1 MPNLVDISLG
11 MGTML
16 LPAQGRVLSA
26 LAAIVGV
33 ALIVFAILG
42 INPFE

>member
-1 MPNLVDISLG
+1 VS
-11 MGTML
+11 
-16 LPAQGRVLSA
+16 SA

>member
-1 MPNLVDISLG
+1 VEQDESAPHTLFVLQ
-11 MGTML
+11 L
-16 LPAQGRVLSA
+16 VLSA
-26 LAAIVGV
+26 LAAIVGA